1 METPLDK
8 KLVGNQDKLNE
19 GLNAAIKAAPEGPIN
34 MVSPVV
40 DPITGIP
47 ITPAQPSN
55 TMGNARPVFDNLA
68 TQTAAGIFGQI
79 QAPGQLARVLPT
91 PLNKYKK

>member
-19 GLNAAIKAAPEGPIN
+19 GLKAAIKAAPEGPIN
-34 MVSPVV
+34 MVSPVL
-40 DPITGIP
+40 DPSTGVP
-47 ITPAQPSN
+47 ITPMQPAN
-55 TMGNARPVFDNLA
+55 TMGTAKPVFDNTA
-68 TQTAAGIFGQI
+68 TQAAAGVFGQA